1 MLLRII
7 GPLLVALQL
16 TGCVTEPKQILQ
28 TQVPNGM
35 TRQDVELGILV
46 ATGLNLPQ
54 EKQLESWQSMVDNV
68 LEMIPVYKSADEQD
82 DEKWIF
88 ETIEPS
94 TIYAS
99 YKNGDEMLR
108 ARMDYNTSKVTYRI
122 DSSRY
127 LKESGNTIHRQANTW
142 LEDLKIKVNRSLG
155 RIQAMKMGYKNKA
168 RDVEERK

>member
-1 MLLRII
+1 
-7 GPLLVALQL
+7 
-16 TGCVTEPKQILQ
+16 
-28 TQVPNGM
+28 
-35 TRQDVELGILV
+35 
-46 ATGLNLPQ
+46 
-54 EKQLESWQSMVDNV
+54 MVDNV

-108 ARMDYNTSKVTYRI
+108 ARMDYNTSKITYRI

-168 RDVEERK
+168 RDVEERN

>member
-1 MLLRII
+1 MTPRIMWLLLMLLQ
-7 GPLLVALQL
+7 V

-28 TQVPNGM
+28 TQVPSGM

-94 TIYAS
+94 AIYAS

-108 ARMDYNTSKVTYRI
+108 ARMDYNTSKITYRI
-122 DSSRY
+122 DGSRY

>member
-1 MLLRII
+1 
-7 GPLLVALQL
+7 
-16 TGCVTEPKQILQ
+16 
-28 TQVPNGM
+28 M

-108 ARMDYNTSKVTYRI
+108 ARMDYNISKITYRI